1 MKYITPLLLLFLV
14 GCGQKSP
21 LDILIDE
28 SVKIEY
34 IDNNYQTHSITS
46 DAEREEF
53 KKYFTTTRADTVNFS
68 QCKVILFQTRSH
80 TIGVKYNTQCPVP
93 YAVYPY
99 EGKSRIV
106 QLSPQGIEKL
116 K

>member
-1 MKYITPLLLLFLV
+1 MKYILPIFLMLAA
-14 GCGQKSP
+14 CGRKSP

-28 SVKIEY
+28 SIKIEY

-46 DAEREEF
+46 TAERDEF
-53 KKYFTTTRADTVNFS
+53 KTYFTANEADTVNFS
-68 QCKVILFQTRSH
+68 QCKIILFQTRSH

-99 EGKSRIV
+99 EGKTRIV
-106 QLSPQGIEKL
+106 KLSPQGIEKL